1 MKFARWVSQDAPLLL
16 YGVNVLLTALVA
28 FPIGASQTVT
38 AAVTTIAAA
47 VITGISAFAT
57 RPVRIPVITG
67 SVATILT
74 AGAAFGLHLPAQ
86 VIGSF
91 IPALAFGLALVMRE
105 HISPK
110 PVVPGVEPDRPIPV
124 T

>member
-1 MKFARWVSQDAPLLL
+1 MKFVRWVAADAPLLL

-28 FPIGASQTVT
+28 FPVGASQTVT

-67 SVATILT
+67 AVATVLT
-74 AGAAFGLHLPAQ
+74 AGSAFGLHLSAGR
-86 VIGSF
+86 IGAF
-91 IPALAFGLALVMRE
+91 IPALAFALALIMRE

-110 PVVPGVEPDRPIPV
+110 ALPR
-124 T
+124 